1 MNLER
6 LDKIISLQFN
16 ISRSVARKSVFSGRV
31 TVDGQV
37 LRDPSLRLDP
47 DVSDICYDGQAV
59 EYKKYIYIVM
69 NKPKGVLSASN
80 DKKRETVVDLVPEA
94 LRRKDLFPVGR
105 LDRDTTGL
113 LIITDDGDFA
123 HNAIS
128 PKKKVKKTYIAE
140 LDGAVTDQMV
150 KIFAQGLT
158 LADGTACAPAELEK
172 VSENSAKIT
181 ITEGKYHQ
189 IKRMFGVVGLGVN
202 GLRRV
207 SFGGLALPENL
218 SEGECRELTAEEFNS
233 IIDK

>member
-1 MNLER
+1 MKLER

-16 ISRSVARKSVFSGRV
+16 ISRSVARKAVFSGRV
-31 TVDGQV
+31 TLGGQV
-37 LRDPSLRLDP
+37 VRDPSMRLNP
-47 DVSDICYDGQAV
+47 EESDICYEGQAV

-80 DKKRETVVDLVPEA
+80 DKRRETVVDLVPER
-94 LRRKDLFPVGR
+94 LKRNNLFPVGR

-128 PKKKVKKTYIAE
+128 PKKKVSKTYIAE
-140 LDGAVTDQMV
+140 LDGAVTDDMI
-150 KIFAQGLT
+150 KLFAEGVT
-158 LADGTACAPAELEK
+158 LADGTACASAKLER
-172 VSENSAKIT
+172 VGETEAKIT

-202 GLRRV
+202 NLRRV
-207 SFGGLALPENL
+207 SFGGLQLPEDL
-218 SEGECRELTAEEFNS
+218 DEGECRELTSEEFAL